1 MVAFGEVRAGDGV
14 FGAVTFGVVPVGGVA
29 VGAGLSDVVV
39 VDAVPAGGVAF
50 GAFGVCAPWEKAG
63 AATESD
69 NSGTATKSSLR
80 IERSFF
86 SRMMNRNAWLY
97 R

>member
-1 MVAFGEVRAGDGV
+1 LVAFGALSAGDGV

-63 AATESD
+63 AATESN

-80 IERSFF
+80 IESSFA
-86 SRMMNRNAWLY
+86 SRIMDHGAWLY